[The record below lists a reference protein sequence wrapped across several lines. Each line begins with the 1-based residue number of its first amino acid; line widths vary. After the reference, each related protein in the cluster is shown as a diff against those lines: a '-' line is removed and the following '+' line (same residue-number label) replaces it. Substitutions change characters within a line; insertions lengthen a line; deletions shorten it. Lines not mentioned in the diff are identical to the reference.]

1 MTGATLVEL
10 VNGEIVTRDAEAWR
24 AECLARH
31 VLQLPSKAA
40 RVEWLTEYEKRHGA
54 EATKAL
60 RETMTRVWIKGRE
73 GV

>member
-10 VNGEIVTRDAEAWR
+10 VNGEIVTRDAEEWR

-40 RVEWLTEYEKRHGA
+40 RVEWLVEYEKRHG
-54 EATKAL
+54 EAA
-60 RETMTRVWIKGRE
+60 RVELQDVMRAVWNKGRS

>member
-10 VNGEIVTRDAEAWR
+10 VNGEIVTRDAEEWR

-40 RVEWLTEYEKRHGA
+40 RVEWLLEYGNRHG
-54 EATKAL
+54 EAARL
-60 RETMTRVWIKGRE
+60 ELQDVMTAVWNKGRS